1 MMGKTSIRNI
11 GPIIAIKTICYLL
24 NTNNQVY
31 IKNNIPQALV
41 LIRIG
46 QDGVDYC
53 FYYITNWLS
62 KH

>member
-31 IKNNIPQALV
+31 IKNCIPKALV

-46 QDGVDYC
+46 RDGVGYC
-53 FYYITNWLS
+53 FLL
-62 KH
+62 